1 MKISYRDTEIYFS
14 SEGTGNPLILLH
26 GFMESSKIWND
37 FVPSLAVNRQVVCID
52 LPGHGESGCFNEIH
66 SMEDMAK
73 AVKEVLWNLNIE
85 KAAVAGH
92 SMGGYVSLELSK
104 IFPTLLRSLTLINST
119 PEADSEERKINRDRA
134 VSLVNKNKSAFVKMA
149 ISNLMLPDSSK
160 KHNSEVQNLVS
171 EALKMSGKA
180 ITAATKG
187 MKIRSDN
194 FELFAKMEIPKNI
207 IAGKQDPI
215 LDLDGLKL
223 LANKGKSNLHV
234 LEGGHLSFIEDKQVL
249 RKLLHL
255 ID

>member
-149 ISNLMLPDSSK
+149 ISNLMLLSNSV
-160 KHNSEVQNLVS
+160 KHKAEVQNLIS
-171 EALKMSGKA
+171 EALEMSTKGM
-180 ITAATKG
+180 TAATKG
-187 MKIRSDN
+187 MKIRTDN
-194 FELFAKMEIPKNI
+194 MSLFSNLEIEKNI
-207 IAGKQDPI
+207 IAGKEDPI
-215 LDLDGLKL
+215 LNYKYLKKVAITGNANFFLLD
-223 LANKGKSNLHV
+223 
-234 LEGGHLSFIEDKQVL
+234 GGHLSFIEDKPAL